1 MLVLGLWG
9 LKRQSAMGNDE
20 VATRWAALLPLHEL
34 FHLLNNVDAVHGLY
48 YLLMHAWMVV
58 GTSPTVMRIPSV
70 ISMTVAVAL
79 TVILGRRLTGS
90 GWAGLFAGLIM
101 ALTPTITYYAQT
113 ARSYALVVACVLG
126 ATLVLLHALGAE
138 AAGAPRGRV
147 ARWWL
152 GYGALV
158 LVAGYLNELA
168 LLMLTAHLVTV
179 LLARYGR
186 AALRHW
192 AVAGI
197 TAAVLVAPL
206 AVVSAREDKAVN
218 WIPRPGPG
226 AIRVLFHDY
235 FGATTGIAVL
245 LFLCAVAA
253 LLPPRESWRASS
265 GSGSEPGLGLWLG
278 PVRGGLVEPGRGVA
292 ALGRRAAGGAP
303 GLPADR
309 GVADRAAALR

>member
-1 MLVLGLWG
+1 
-9 LKRQSAMGNDE
+9 MGNDE

-70 ISMTVAVAL
+70 ISHDRGRGADRDHRPAADRL
-79 TVILGRRLTGS
+79 GLGRAVRRPDHGADADDHLLRPDRAVLR
-90 GWAGLFAGLIM
+90 AGRGLRAG
-101 ALTPTITYYAQT
+101 
-113 ARSYALVVACVLG
+113 R
-126 ATLVLLHALGAE
+126 H
-138 AAGAPRGRV
+138 AGAAARAGRRGRGCAQGPRGP
-147 ARWWL
+147 
-152 GYGALV
+152 
-158 LVAGYLNELA
+158 LVAGLRRA
-168 LLMLTAHLVTV
+168 GAG
-179 LLARYGR
+179 GR
-186 AALRHW
+186 LPERAGAADADGAPGHG
-192 AVAGI
+192 AAGPVRPGG
-197 TAAVLVAPL
+197 AAGTGRWPGSRRRCWSAPL

-265 GSGSEPGLGLWLG
+265 ASGSGPALGSGSARFAGAWWNQ
-278 PVRGGLVEPGRGVA
+278 GGVSLPSVA
-292 ALGRRAAGGAP
+292 GAAGGAP